1 MKTLED
7 NYPLSVLVSFEKL
20 FEEYQKNLGSDNIL
34 LRERAKQV
42 IEIAKAYPILTE
54 GIKEEKDLKKMA
66 PQIDLILEDLFSAIT
81 SKNDIKAAA
90 FPFHNSF
97 FKTST
102 RYDTILKEAG
112 KDYKPELMDFNNDEF
127 YIMGCSIILQVY
139 YGYSIDFKRPF
150 YYKIPDSKGILR
162 SYRVLYNADF
172 IEIKKTVKA
181 KDITKDDVDLLLENF
196 ENIDVWKQMF
206 KPNTWIFKGFVIANM
221 FDVTIDASI
230 SDFKT
235 HLLSGK
241 INEGEINNN
250 VEDIFKTFFNI
261 NSLKIG
267 FTNYNNEEKVFEKY
281 MYPSIL
287 LKDEQPQ
294 ERINVLCDYSY
305 DVLFNSKEIY
315 NITNVEKYL
324 KKDPDNVLLNILNN
338 QNIKSAI
345 LVSLI
350 YDNEVMAIIEIVS
363 PNVNELNTI
372 NASKLKEVLPFM
384 VDNVVRYKEQ
394 LINDF
399 ELIIQRECTSIHKS
413 VHWKFLKEA
422 KNYFKQSIS
431 DKDAIYNEIYFE
443 NVYPLYGQ
451 VDIKGSSE
459 ARNNATKKD
468 LTLQLNSV
476 LKLLKEVN
484 SIEPL
489 LIYEQYEHRIT
500 SFLNEL
506 KEHLLVDSEQQ
517 VIKFLEESIFPL
529 FTHLR
534 TKNTK
539 YKDLLDTYCSL
550 DFTKSGF
557 AYKHRKDYDDS
568 VSIINRNMS
577 LLLDNKQIE
586 AQKVFPH
593 YFERF
598 KTDGVEHNLYIG
610 DSITQ
615 NPDDFDMIYLY
626 NLRLWQLQVMC
637 EMENDFY
644 STKKNLP
651 LPLDV
656 SSMILVF
663 SNAISLRFRMD
674 EKRFDVDGTYNARYE
689 VIKKR
694 VDKSYIKG
702 TNERVTQPGKI
713 AVIYS
718 HSEDETEYLRYISF
732 LQYKKQLDDDLE
744 ILDVEDLQGVTGLK
758 AIRVSFLYTKKDN
771 FEKEYYTYE
780 DLMKELN

>member
-20 FEEYQKNLGSDNIL
+20 FEEYKKNLDSENIL

-42 IEIAKAYPILTE
+42 LDIADKYPILSE
-54 GIKEEKDLKKMA
+54 GIKEEEDLENMA
-66 PQIDLILEDLFSAIT
+66 PQIDLILEDLFSTIT

-97 FKTST
+97 FKTSS
-102 RYDTILKEAG
+102 RYDTIISEAG

-127 YIMGCSIILQVY
+127 YIMGCSIILHAY
-139 YGYSIDFKRPF
+139 YGYNVDFKRPF
-150 YYKIPDSKGILR
+150 YYKIPDAKGILR

-172 IEIKKTVKA
+172 IEIKKTKKS
-181 KDITKDDVDLLLENF
+181 KDISKEDLDLLLENF
-196 ENIDVWKQMF
+196 ENVDIWKKMF
-206 KPNTWIFKGFVIANM
+206 KPESWVFKGFVIANM

-230 SDFKT
+230 SDFKN
-235 HLLSGK
+235 HLLSARV
-241 INEGEINNN
+241 NEDEINNEFEN
-250 VEDIFKTFFNI
+250 IFKTFFNI

-267 FTNYNNEEKVFEKY
+267 FTNYNNEDKVFEKY
-281 MYPSIL
+281 IYPSIL
-287 LKDEQPQ
+287 LNNQQSQKKDQ
-294 ERINVLCDYSY
+294 VLCDYSY
-305 DVLFNSKEIY
+305 EVLFNNKEIF
-315 NITNVEKYL
+315 NITNIDKYL
-324 KKDPDNVLLNILNN
+324 KKNPDNVLLNNLHN
-338 QNIKSAI
+338 QNIKSVI
-345 LVSLI
+345 LASLSHKG
-350 YDNEVMAIIEIVS
+350 EVIGILEITS

-372 NASKLKEVLPFM
+372 NASKLKEMMPFM
-384 VDNVVRYKEQ
+384 VDNIVRYKEK
-394 LINDF
+394 LANDF
-399 ELIIQRECTSIHKS
+399 ELIIQRECTSIHDS
-413 VHWKFLKEA
+413 VHWKFLREA
-422 KNYFKQSIS
+422 KNYYKRSLTE
-431 DKDAIYNEIYFE
+431 KEAIYNEIYFD

-459 ARNNATKKD
+459 ARNIATKKD
-468 LTLQLNSV
+468 LKLQLNSV
-476 LKLLKEVN
+476 LELLNEVN
-484 SIEPL
+484 SIESL
-489 LIYEQYEHRIT
+489 LIYEQYKHRIT

-506 KEHLLVDSEQQ
+506 ESHLLVDSEQQ
-517 VIKFLEESIFPL
+517 VVNFLEESIFPL
-529 FTHLR
+529 FSHLR
-534 TKNTK
+534 SRNQKF
-539 YKDLLDTYCSL
+539 KDLLDDYCSL

-557 AYKHRKDYDDS
+557 AYKHRKAYDDS
-568 VSIINRNMS
+568 VSIINKNMS
-577 LLLDNKQIE
+577 FLLDTKQIE

-637 EMENDFY
+637 EMENNFY
-644 STKKNLP
+644 ATKNKLP

-663 SNAISLRFRMD
+663 NNPISLRFRMD
-674 EKRFDVDGTYNARYE
+674 EKRFDVDGIYNARYE
-689 VIKKR
+689 VFKKR

-713 AVIYS
+713 AIIYS
-718 HSEDETEYLRYISF
+718 HLEDETEYLRYISF
-732 LQYKKQLDDDLE
+732 LQYKKQLDNDME
-744 ILDVEDLQGVTGLK
+744 IVNVEDLQGVTGLK
-758 AIRVSFLYTKKDN
+758 AIRVSFLYSKTN
-771 FEKEYYTYE
+771 QLEKEYYTYE

>member
-20 FEEYQKNLGSDNIL
+20 FEEYQKHLNSDNIL
-34 LRERAKQV
+34 LKERAKQ
-42 IEIAKAYPILTE
+42 ILDTAKAYPILAE
-54 GIKEEKDLKKMA
+54 GIKEEGDLEKMA
-66 PQIDLILEDLFSAIT
+66 PQIDLILEDLFSTIS

-102 RYDTILKEAG
+102 RYDTIINEAG
-112 KDYKPELMDFNNDEF
+112 KDYKLELLDFNNDEF
-127 YIMGCSIILQVY
+127 YIMGCGIILQAY
-139 YGYSIDFKRPF
+139 YGYKVDFKRPF
-150 YYKIPDSKGILR
+150 YYRIPDANGILR
-162 SYRVLYNADF
+162 SYRVLYNADY
-172 IEIKKTVKA
+172 IEIKKTNKA
-181 KDITKDDVDLLLENF
+181 KDITKEDLNVLLENF

-206 KPNTWIFKGFVIANM
+206 QPNTWIFKGFVIANM
-221 FDVTIDASI
+221 FDVTIDSAI

-235 HLLSGK
+235 HLLNTR
-241 INEGEINNN
+241 INEG
-250 VEDIFKTFFNI
+250 DISKDFETIIRTFFNI
-261 NSLKIG
+261 NSLNIG
-267 FTNYNNEEKVFEKY
+267 FTNYNNEDKIFEKY
-281 MYPSIL
+281 KYPSIL
-287 LKDEQPQ
+287 LGNKQSQ
-294 ERINVLCDYSY
+294 KKLNVLCDHSY
-305 DVLFNSKEIY
+305 DVLFNSKEIF
-315 NITNVEKYL
+315 NVTNVEKYL
-324 KKDPDNVLLNILNN
+324 KKDPDNILLKNLND

-345 LVSLI
+345 LASLI
-350 YDNEVMAIIEIVS
+350 YNNEVVGVLEIVS

-372 NASKLKEVLPFM
+372 NATKLKEVMPFM
-384 VDNVVRYKEQ
+384 VDNIVRYKEQ

-399 ELIIQRECTSIHKS
+399 ELIIQRECTSIHNS
-413 VHWKFLKEA
+413 VHWKFLREA

-431 DKDAIYNEIYFE
+431 DKEAVYNEIYFE

-476 LKLLKEVN
+476 LKLLNEVN

-517 VIKFLEESIFPL
+517 VVKFLEESIFPL

-534 TKNTK
+534 TKNNK
-539 YKDLLDTYCSL
+539 YKDLLDNYCAL

-586 AQKVFPH
+586 AQEVFPH

-610 DSITQ
+610 ASITQ

-637 EMENDFY
+637 EMENNFY
-644 STKKNLP
+644 STKNKLP

-713 AVIYS
+713 AIIYS
-718 HSEDETEYLRYISF
+718 HPEDETEYLRYISF
-732 LQYKKQLDDDLE
+732 LQFKKQLDDDLE
-744 ILDVEDLQGVTGLK
+744 VVDVEDLQGVTGLK
-758 AIRVSFLYTKKDN
+758 ALRVSFLYTNKN
-771 FEKEYYTYE
+771 NLEKEYYTYE